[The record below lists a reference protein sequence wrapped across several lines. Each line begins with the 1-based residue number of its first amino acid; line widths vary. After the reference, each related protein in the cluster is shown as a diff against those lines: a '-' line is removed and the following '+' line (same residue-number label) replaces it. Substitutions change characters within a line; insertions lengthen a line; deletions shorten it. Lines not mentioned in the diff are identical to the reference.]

1 MRAVPGDQAGWGQTG
16 SRARSRPRTTVCPV
30 KRIGRWLR
38 ANAEPTLALTI
49 AIAFG
54 VLGVLDVLGPDS
66 GIVNAAVLLTLAL
79 LAATLLRDR
88 ASVERA
94 LHAMSAVRSVSGPEL
109 GQAYADARRDTDRW
123 IFKGGTGGSLR
134 ASTLPRCVEVAR
146 QSGRPLRLQLE
157 VIDLT
162 EDALCEEYARLRSTR
177 GPGESSPD
185 GAWTG
190 ERVRK
195 EVYATILAACW
206 HRQRL
211 RNLLT
216 VEIGLSRVVSTF
228 RWDLSASCVIMT
240 QEDSPSSSLVFDNGR
255 AHYRAFDRELVA
267 SFNQARR
274 VHVDR
279 ADTLRIAETPTT
291 EEVRRLFAA
300 LALDLPTSFSERDV
314 TEIVR
319 KAVADRAAT
328 G

>member
-1 MRAVPGDQAGWGQTG
+1 M
-16 SRARSRPRTTVCPV
+16 

-38 ANAEPTLALTI
+38 ANAEPTLALAI
-49 AIAFG
+49 AIVFG
-54 VLGVLDVLGPDS
+54 ALGVLDVLGPDS
-66 GIVNAAVLLTLAL
+66 SIVNAAVLLTLAL

-88 ASVERA
+88 ASVDQA
-94 LHAMSAVRSVSGPEL
+94 LTAMSTVRSASGPEL
-109 GQAYADARRDTDRW
+109 SQAYAEARRDTDRW

-134 ASTLPRCVEVAR
+134 ASTLPRCVEIAR
-146 QSGRPLRLQLE
+146 QEGRPLRVQLE
-157 VIDLT
+157 ILDLT
-162 EDALCEEYARLRSTR
+162 DEALCAEYARFRSTPV
-177 GPGESSPD
+177 PGEAPRD
-185 GAWTG
+185 GEWTR

-195 EVYATILAACW
+195 EVYATILAACL
-206 HRQRL
+206 HRQKFG
-211 RNLLT
+211 NFLT

-228 RWDLSASCVIMT
+228 RWDLTTSCVIMT
-240 QEDSPSSSLVFDNGR
+240 QEDSPSSSLIFDNGR

-279 ADTLRIAETPTT
+279 ADTLRIGETPTT

-300 LALDLPTSFSERDV
+300 LALDLPSSFGERDI